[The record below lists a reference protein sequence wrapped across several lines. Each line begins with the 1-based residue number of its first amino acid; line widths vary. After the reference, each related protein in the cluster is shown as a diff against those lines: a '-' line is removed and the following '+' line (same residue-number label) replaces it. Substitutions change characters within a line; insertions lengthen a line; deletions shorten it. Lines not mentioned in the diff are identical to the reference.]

1 MHLFAPRL
9 LLDAAGAP
17 VLIAFGLVVL
27 VAIAIVAGL
36 VTLAVVLIVRAAK
49 KKKAAAAAAP
59 PSDQH

>member
-1 MHLFAPRL
+1 MLLIIPR

-17 VLIAFGLVVL
+17 ILIAFGLAAL
-27 VAIAIVAGL
+27 VAIAVVAGL
-36 VTLAVVLIVRAAK
+36 VTLAVVLIVRATK